1 VAFWPGQGRRSLPP
15 HPRTPAGTPAGGTRP
30 PRPPQGN
37 PARVCT
43 GGIPRR
49 PLPGFSQQP
58 HRHLSGFTR
67 PLARLIDQFERLPG
81 IGPRTAQRLALHLL
95 RQPEEQIRAFADA
108 LLAARSQVGE
118 CRTCFHLAAEA
129 ECEICRNPERRNG
142 QICVVADSRDL
153 LALERTREFVGRYH
167 VLGGL
172 ISPMDGIGPELLQI
186 TPLLERLEQEAVSE
200 VILALTPSVE
210 GDTTSLYLARL
221 LRPFAAVSRIA
232 YGLPVG
238 SELEYAD
245 AVTLARAF
253 EGRRPVE

>member
-1 VAFWPGQGRRSLPP
+1 M
-15 HPRTPAGTPAGGTRP
+15 
-30 PRPPQGN
+30 
-37 PARVCT
+37 
-43 GGIPRR
+43 
-49 PLPGFSQQP
+49 
-58 HRHLSGFTR
+58 
-67 PLARLIDQFERLPG
+67 PG

-108 LLAARSQVGE
+108 LLAARSQVGQ
-118 CRTCFHLAAEA
+118 CRRCFHLSAEPI
-129 ECEICRNPERRNG
+129 CEICRNSERNTG
-142 QICVVADSRDL
+142 VICVVADSRDL
-153 LALERTREFVGRYH
+153 LALERTHEFVGQYH

-172 ISPMDGIGPELLQI
+172 ISPMDGVGPELLQI
-186 TPLLERLEQEAVSE
+186 QPLVERVSREDASE

-221 LRPFAAVSRIA
+221 LRPFTSVSRIA

-245 AVTLARAF
+245 EVTLARAL